1 MVIIVSVRVIISVRK
16 LSHPHGT
23 ILPAMLFD
31 IPFRSP
37 TLLYDCN
44 VTQSPRRESRAE
56 RTHAF
61 IQIPRARQSSNRPAF
76 SKAQQWIFGSGK
88 RVLVLLVLIISSWCN
103 WLLISQRDR
112 LFEARLATIIFFL
125 FGINVSFNRFCWP
138 RREAGWTVR
147 LRGIG
152 LAQSYSFEVR
162 IYSNRRTTLFAKS
175 MQSTWSVTANNPV

>member
-1 MVIIVSVRVIISVRK
+1 VSVRVIISVRK

-31 IPFRSP
+31 VPFRSP

-112 LFEARLATIIFFL
+112 LFEARLATIIFFSFRNQRLIQSILLTPKGGRMNSEATRNWSGTKL
-125 FGINVSFNRFCWP
+125 FLWSTHLLESKDDF
-138 RREAGWTVR
+138 VR
-147 LRGIG
+147 K
-152 LAQSYSFEVR
+152 V
-162 IYSNRRTTLFAKS
+162 NAKYL
-175 MQSTWSVTANNPV
+175 VCDGE